1 MYLFSSN
8 FLLYNHIPFISLS
21 KFEVHDIYKQEME
34 FPTLFTVDMRSKIST
49 FWNSIAKWK
58 PHPGRHVLY
67 TALCSIVYEM
77 YVASYSSVVGF
88 ICLFFISDTVWEY
101 LFLMYSKVVYI
112 LFWNGKMALTF
123 IELLLRKPSHFSHV
137 YYTGYTLNAVI
148 RHGKYMLLLFKN
160 VKFIVEKLSGGM
172 SSPLKCGEKG

>member
-1 MYLFSSN
+1 MDSYSSRN
-8 FLLYNHIPFISLS
+8 YTCLLMMMMVMVWCIFFLVIFYSYSIHLSLS

-67 TALCSIVYEM
+67 TALSSIVYEM

-123 IELLLRKPSHFSHV
+123 IELLLRKPSHFSRV
-137 YYTGYTLNAVI
+137 LYRIYLECSYSTWKMYVAA
-148 RHGKYMLLLFKN
+148 F
-160 VKFIVEKLSGGM
+160 
-172 SSPLKCGEKG
+172 